1 MGRAEIIEPF
11 SDSYNAHAEYKKIP
25 LEALKKL
32 EHPMNL
38 ICVTPDRIDALF
50 SDLKKDG
57 YSIRQTLEFEKN
69 NIIERRYTK

>member
-1 MGRAEIIEPF
+1 
-11 SDSYNAHAEYKKIP
+11 
-25 LEALKKL
+25 
-32 EHPMNL
+32 MNL
-38 ICVTPDRIDALF
+38 ICVTPARIDALF

>member
-11 SDSYNAHAEYKKIP
+11 SDSYNAHTEYKKIP
-25 LEALKKL
+25 LGALKKL

-38 ICVTPDRIDALF
+38 ICVTPARIDALF

-69 NIIERRYTK
+69 N